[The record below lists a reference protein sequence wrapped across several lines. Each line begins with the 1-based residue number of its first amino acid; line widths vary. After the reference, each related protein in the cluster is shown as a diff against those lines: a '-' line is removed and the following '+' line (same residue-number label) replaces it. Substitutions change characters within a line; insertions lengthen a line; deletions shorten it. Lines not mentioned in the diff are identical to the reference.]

1 MDNPSQEKPAYTSD
15 KPNPTLNSVVISANY
30 VCQGTPKEHSK
41 PRETTTEIRHKEHRF
56 KVVQQNFCLRPPAE
70 NTLHYINNGYTRK
83 NKKTR
88 TLSSLPISLLSAL
101 SHPLTENETHFA
113 LCSLSLRYKT
123 LELNPSLYSHK
134 DLQISSPDKK
144 SYSY

>member
-1 MDNPSQEKPAYTSD
+1 MILSRNESIYR
-15 KPNPTLNSVVISANY
+15 VVVLSANY
-30 VCQGTPKEHSK
+30 ICQGTPKEHSK

-83 NKKTR
+83 YKKTR

-101 SHPLTENETHFA
+101 SHPLTENGTHFA
-113 LCSLSLRYKT
+113 LCLCDTRPRTKPL
-123 LELNPSLYSHK
+123 L
-134 DLQISSPDKK
+134 I
-144 SYSY
+144 

>member
-1 MDNPSQEKPAYTSD
+1 M
-15 KPNPTLNSVVISANY
+15 ISANY

-83 NKKTR
+83 YKKTR
-88 TLSSLPISLLSAL
+88 TLFSSYLSPLCPL
-101 SHPLTENETHFA
+101 SPSNREWNT

-134 DLQISSPDKK
+134 DLQISSPNRK